1 MCCWI
6 TRDPTFGDQP
16 LLCPCLLSLPFNIKV
31 YPNDERCPQVT
42 DVLTE
47 ASARESRSTG
57 SKSIVA
63 SFTGGTR
70 TGQSLLLLIFSCCA
84 VPLARKS
91 CNSLRCEP
99 LTAGLSLPFE
109 HKPVGINVSP
119 YVSCLQ
125 LFFCWRLLGLIP
137 DGAPFS
143 QLSSGVKDAMVVCT
157 RLKNIIFDKNM
168 QGRLKQ
174 HTKAKR

>member
-31 YPNDERCPQVT
+31 YSNDERCPQVT

-47 ASARESRSTG
+47 ASAREGRSTG

-70 TGQSLLLLIFSCCA
+70 TGQSLLLLSFSCCA

-109 HKPVGINVSP
+109 HEPVGINVSP

-125 LFFCWRLLGLIP
+125 LFFLLAAAWVDPGRSALQSAEQWR
-137 DGAPFS
+137 
-143 QLSSGVKDAMVVCT
+143 K
-157 RLKNIIFDKNM
+157 
-168 QGRLKQ
+168 GRYGRMHQVEKC
-174 HTKAKR
+174 HF